1 MKPECF
7 CIVPFVSLYRF
18 HDNNIYPCPVMA
30 SYPEMR
36 LTSADNTLSGA
47 WYSEK
52 FVQFKKDML
61 EGKTNSIC
69 SKRCLQHVNSCR
81 TYFGQELLPYVKD
94 EIELFEQTGKQ
105 EFKLLSND
113 IFDSNKCNLK
123 CVYCNADYS
132 FLHSKTY
139 ALKSAQDWNSFTTE
153 FSSYYKDLKELWLA
167 SGESVFQPKYY
178 YILNTLL
185 ANGKTDVHI
194 NFITNMTSLGTP
206 SMYDLLAKFDRVTV
220 FVSVDGDKHVTEFLR
235 QNSNYENIINN
246 LKTIMSYNKFKVIL
260 QPVMSNIN
268 ILYFP
273 KFHYQMVQL
282 GLLKKDNVRYYVL
295 HSPVHFNIKVLTE
308 ALKRKVL
315 AEYESYMKWLLE
327 DESVNTSANNEH
339 PAVKVKKMLEYMQTG
354 KLRPEWFG
362 ALHTFLKENNL
373 INNFKETFPEL
384 QELYYAS
391 KIHATKN

>member
-139 ALKSAQDWNSFTTE
+139 ALKSAQDWKSFTTE

-178 YILNTLL
+178 YILNTL
-185 ANGKTDVHI
+185 
-194 NFITNMTSLGTP
+194 
-206 SMYDLLAKFDRVTV
+206 
-220 FVSVDGDKHVTEFLR
+220 
-235 QNSNYENIINN
+235 
-246 LKTIMSYNKFKVIL
+246 
-260 QPVMSNIN
+260 
-268 ILYFP
+268 
-273 KFHYQMVQL
+273 
-282 GLLKKDNVRYYVL
+282 
-295 HSPVHFNIKVLTE
+295 
-308 ALKRKVL
+308 
-315 AEYESYMKWLLE
+315 
-327 DESVNTSANNEH
+327 
-339 PAVKVKKMLEYMQTG
+339 
-354 KLRPEWFG
+354 
-362 ALHTFLKENNL
+362 
-373 INNFKETFPEL
+373 
-384 QELYYAS
+384 
-391 KIHATKN
+391 

>member
-1 MKPECF
+1 
-7 CIVPFVSLYRF
+7 
-18 HDNNIYPCPVMA
+18 
-30 SYPEMR
+30 
-36 LTSADNTLSGA
+36 
-47 WYSEK
+47 
-52 FVQFKKDML
+52 
-61 EGKTNSIC
+61 
-69 SKRCLQHVNSCR
+69 
-81 TYFGQELLPYVKD
+81 
-94 EIELFEQTGKQ
+94 
-105 EFKLLSND
+105 
-113 IFDSNKCNLK
+113 
-123 CVYCNADYS
+123 
-132 FLHSKTY
+132 
-139 ALKSAQDWNSFTTE
+139 
-153 FSSYYKDLKELWLA
+153 
-167 SGESVFQPKYY
+167 
-178 YILNTLL
+178 
-185 ANGKTDVHI
+185 
-194 NFITNMTSLGTP
+194 
-206 SMYDLLAKFDRVTV
+206 
-220 FVSVDGDKHVTEFLR
+220 
-235 QNSNYENIINN
+235 
-246 LKTIMSYNKFKVIL
+246 MSYNKFKVIL

-327 DESVNTSANNEH
+327 DESVDTSANNEH

-362 ALHTFLKENNL
+362 ALHTFLKESNL